1 MREKKKVWV
10 QVLAWS
16 IRRMEMLFLETRKTV
31 GVPHLRSRCAP
42 FKVIL
47 DCKRRGHYKEAVGW
61 QVWSP
66 GERLGRRHLFLSHSW
81 GRIHHITGAKKWRLL
96 FWLQIVSE
104 KSLLSRFSHVRLC
117 ATPRTA
123 AYQAPPSVGFSRQEY
138 WSGLPLPSPVTA

>member
-47 DCKRRGHYKEAVGW
+47 DCKRRGHYKEAVG
-61 QVWSP
+61 
-66 GERLGRRHLFLSHSW
+66 
-81 GRIHHITGAKKWRLL
+81 
-96 FWLQIVSE
+96 
-104 KSLLSRFSHVRLC
+104 
-117 ATPRTA
+117 
-123 AYQAPPSVGFSRQEY
+123 
-138 WSGLPLPSPVTA
+138 